1 MWRSF
6 FLAIGAYCCLL
17 GVEALAVEKA
27 VVKVNPGQ
35 AQSAVRE
42 VIPPDWAPW
51 SLLGT
56 GAVVVLYSFSIPQ
69 RVGGG
74 G

>member
-6 FLAIGAYCCLL
+6 FLAVGAYCCLL

-27 VVKVNPGQ
+27 VVKVSPTNP
-35 AQSAVRE
+35 QSAVRE
-42 VIPPDWAPW
+42 VIPPDGAPW
-51 SLLGT
+51 LMLGA

-69 RVGGG
+69 RVNGG
-74 G
+74 